1 MAWLLIKNSIDK
13 NAFLSYI
20 NSMLTKEQIAR
31 YQFLIKKN
39 PHIIQ
44 TCESLPVNIKLNNK
58 KRPLNT
64 FKEAG
69 RELLENFN

>member
-1 MAWLLIKNSIDK
+1 
-13 NAFLSYI
+13 
-20 NSMLTKEQIAR
+20 MLTKEQITR

-44 TCESLPVNIKLNNK
+44 TCEPLPINIRFNNK
-58 KRPLNT
+58 KRPQNT